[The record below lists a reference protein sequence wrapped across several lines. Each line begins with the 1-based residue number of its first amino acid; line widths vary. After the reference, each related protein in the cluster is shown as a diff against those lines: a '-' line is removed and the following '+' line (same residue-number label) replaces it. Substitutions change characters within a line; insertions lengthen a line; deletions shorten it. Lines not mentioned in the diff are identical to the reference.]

1 MKTSG
6 KIKLFIVDDHQMM
19 IDGIVS
25 LLKGE
30 KNLDII
36 GTALNGIEALNK
48 IREEMPD
55 ILMTD
60 ISMPEMGGIELCK
73 EAKQKF
79 PNLKVLVLTM
89 YNDKGIVNEILASGA
104 NGYILKNTGKKELIE
119 ALETLNLGKEYYSTE
134 VVNTIIESMRNPVK
148 DKPVDSSELTKRE
161 IEIVQLIVKEFTSA
175 EIAEKLFI
183 SQRTV
188 ETHRKNILRK
198 TGVKN
203 IVGLIKYAYEK
214 KIVGRIE

>member
-1 MKTSG
+1 MKSPE

-30 KNLDII
+30 KKFAII
-36 GTALNGIEALNK
+36 GTALNGEEALHK
-48 IREEMPD
+48 IAKSLPD
-55 ILMTD
+55 ILLTD
-60 ISMPEMGGIELCK
+60 VSMPGMGGIELTK
-73 EAKQKF
+73 EIKQNF
-79 PNLKVLVLTM
+79 PQIKILVLTM
-89 YNDKGIVNEILASGA
+89 YNDREIVNEILQAGA
-104 NGYILKNTGKKELIE
+104 NGYILKNTGKQELLE
-119 ALETLNLGKEYYSTE
+119 ALESLNLNNAYYSSE
-134 VVNTIIESMRNPVK
+134 VVNTLIENMKNPVK
-148 DKPVDSSELTKRE
+148 EKQINSSDLTERE
-161 IEIVQLIVKEFTSA
+161 IEIVRLIVKEFSSA

-203 IVGLIKYAYEK
+203 IVGLIKYAYDNKLTE
-214 KIVGRIE
+214 

>member
-1 MKTSG
+1 MKTPG
-6 KIKLFIVDDHQMM
+6 KIRLFIVDDHQMM

-30 KNLDII
+30 KNLEII
-36 GTALNGIEALNK
+36 GTALNGIEALQK
-48 IREEMPD
+48 ISGQIPD
-55 ILMTD
+55 VLMTD

-73 EAKQKF
+73 EAKQKY
-79 PNLKVLVLTM
+79 PRLKVLVLTM

-104 NGYILKNTGKKELIE
+104 NGYILKNTGKKELME
-119 ALETLNLGKEYYSTE
+119 ALETLNDGKDYYSTQ
-134 VVNTIIESMRNPVK
+134 VVNTMIECMKNPVK
-148 DKPVDSSELTKRE
+148 NEPVDSTELTQRE
-161 IEIVQLIVKEFTSA
+161 IEIVQLIVKELTSA
-175 EIAEKLFI
+175 EIADKLFI

-214 KIVGRIE
+214 KIAEKQ